1 MEFQKI
7 KLHRSEKN
15 RAAVTQITLD
25 DDYNVPDY
33 RQDIVKVIKER
44 GELRFDEVKAMEGA
58 AWIKGSLVFKVLYRS
73 DKQEGK
79 ISCLRGEIPFQERLN
94 MDGLSEYDAVHATGD
109 MEDLTIGVINS
120 RKLNVRAVIV
130 LTASSEKEVDEEL
143 TCELSDGS
151 SYEQNIVEKEALKLL
166 VVRRDICRQKSE
178 AVLPSSKPNIRE
190 ILWQSMQLRNV
201 ESRLVEG
208 KIRLSG
214 EILVSILYNDEEEGE
229 HLSWYET
236 TVPLDAQAECGV
248 MALKLLV
255 VRRDICRQK
264 SEAVLPSSKPNI
276 REILWQS
283 MQLRNVESRLVEG
296 KIRLSGEILVSI
308 LYNDEEEGEHLSWYE
323 TTVPLDAQAECGVM
337 EDDCIWQVQMVPLT
351 MELEVKPDYDGEE
364 RILVMELAL
373 DTHIRI
379 WKEEKIRLLTDL
391 YSLQKEVKPVFRE
404 CPLERL
410 LVKNAAK
417 CRMTE
422 QMELKEDKEKVLQ
435 ICSCEGKVLLERQE
449 IKPDGVLAEG
459 TVEVNILY
467 ITPDDHM
474 PVGAVQ
480 EIYPFSQLVEIPE
493 MSAQAKVE
501 LDASL
506 EQLSAVMLDQE
517 HVEIRAAVR
526 LDLIAFV
533 QEVIQN
539 IEEATESEPD
549 LEMLRNRPGL
559 VGYIAKAGDDLW
571 TIAKENHTTIQNIME
586 TNHRKSE
593 VLLAGEKV
601 LIVKQ
606 VG

>member
-7 KLHRSEKN
+7 KLHRSEK
-15 RAAVTQITLD
+15 RGSAVTQITLD

-33 RQDIVKVIKER
+33 RQDIVKVIKEH

-58 AWIKGSLVFKVLYRS
+58 AWIKGSLIFKVLYRS

-94 MDGLSEYDAVHATGD
+94 MDGLSEYDAVHAVGD
-109 MEDLTIGVINS
+109 IEDLTVGVINS
-120 RKLNVRAVIV
+120 RKLNIRAVIV
-130 LTASSEKEVDEEL
+130 LTASADTEVDEEL
-143 TCELSDGS
+143 TSELSDGS
-151 SYEQNIVEKEALKLL
+151 DYEQNIVEKEALKLL
-166 VVRRDICRQKSE
+166 AVRRDICRQKSE

-201 ESRLVEG
+201 ESRLTEG
-208 KIRLSG
+208 NIRFSG

-236 TVPLDAQAECGV
+236 TVPLDAQAECG
-248 MALKLLV
+248 
-255 VRRDICRQK
+255 I
-264 SEAVLPSSKPNI
+264 
-276 REILWQS
+276 
-283 MQLRNVESRLVEG
+283 
-296 KIRLSGEILVSI
+296 
-308 LYNDEEEGEHLSWYE
+308 
-323 TTVPLDAQAECGVM
+323 M
-337 EDDCIWQVQMVPLT
+337 ENDCIWQVKMIPVT

-373 DTHIRI
+373 DMHIRI

-391 YSLQKEVKPVFRE
+391 YSLQKDVKPVWKE

-449 IKPDGVLAEG
+449 ITPEGVLAEG
-459 TVEVNILY
+459 TIEVHILY

-474 PVGAVQ
+474 PVGAMQ

-493 MSAQAKVE
+493 MSTQAKVE

-526 LDLIAFV
+526 LDLLAFV
-533 QEVIQN
+533 SEIIPN
-539 IEEATESEPD
+539 IEDATESQPD

-559 VGYIAKAGDDLW
+559 VGYIAREGDDLW

-593 VLLAGEKV
+593 TLSAGEKI

>member
-15 RAAVTQITLD
+15 GAAVTQITLD

-94 MDGLSEYDAVHATGD
+94 MDGLSEYDTVHAAGNI
-109 MEDLTIGVINS
+109 EDLTIGVINS
-120 RKLNVRAVIV
+120 RKLNIRAVIV
-130 LTASSEKEVDEEL
+130 LTAAAEKEADEEL
-143 TCELSDGS
+143 TCELLDGS
-151 SYEQNIVEKEALKLL
+151 AYEQNIVEREALKLL
-166 VVRRDICRQKSE
+166 AVRRDICRQKSE
-178 AVLPSSKPNIRE
+178 AVLPSSKPNIHE

-201 ESRLVEG
+201 ESRLTEG
-208 KIRLSG
+208 NIRLSG
-214 EILVSILYNDEEEGE
+214 EILVSILYNDEEKVE

-236 TVPLDAQAECGV
+236 TVPLDV
-248 MALKLLV
+248 
-255 VRRDICRQK
+255 
-264 SEAVLPSSKPNI
+264 
-276 REILWQS
+276 
-283 MQLRNVESRLVEG
+283 
-296 KIRLSGEILVSI
+296 
-308 LYNDEEEGEHLSWYE
+308 
-323 TTVPLDAQAECGVM
+323 QAECGVM
-337 EDDCIWQVQMVPLT
+337 ENDCIWQVQMTPVT

-373 DTHIRI
+373 DTNIRI
-379 WKEEKIRLLTDL
+379 WKEEKITLLTDL
-391 YSLQKEVKPVFRE
+391 YSLQKEVKPVFCE

-417 CRMTE
+417 CRLTE

-449 IKPDGVLAEG
+449 IKSDGVLAEG
-459 TVEVNILY
+459 MIEVSILY

-493 MSAQAKVE
+493 MSEQAKVE

-526 LDLIAFV
+526 LDLLAFV
-533 QEVIQN
+533 QESMQN
-539 IEEATESEPD
+539 IEDATETELD

-559 VGYIAKAGDDLW
+559 VGYIAKTGDDLW

>member
-1 MEFQKI
+1 M
-7 KLHRSEKN
+7 
-15 RAAVTQITLD
+15 
-25 DDYNVPDY
+25 
-33 RQDIVKVIKER
+33 
-44 GELRFDEVKAMEGA
+44 
-58 AWIKGSLVFKVLYRS
+58 
-73 DKQEGK
+73 
-79 ISCLRGEIPFQERLN
+79 
-94 MDGLSEYDAVHATGD
+94 
-109 MEDLTIGVINS
+109 
-120 RKLNVRAVIV
+120 
-130 LTASSEKEVDEEL
+130 
-143 TCELSDGS
+143 
-151 SYEQNIVEKEALKLL
+151 
-166 VVRRDICRQKSE
+166 
-178 AVLPSSKPNIRE
+178 
-190 ILWQSMQLRNV
+190 
-201 ESRLVEG
+201 
-208 KIRLSG
+208 
-214 EILVSILYNDEEEGE
+214 
-229 HLSWYET
+229 
-236 TVPLDAQAECGV
+236 
-248 MALKLLV
+248 
-255 VRRDICRQK
+255 
-264 SEAVLPSSKPNI
+264 
-276 REILWQS
+276 
-283 MQLRNVESRLVEG
+283 
-296 KIRLSGEILVSI
+296 
-308 LYNDEEEGEHLSWYE
+308 
-323 TTVPLDAQAECGVM
+323 
-337 EDDCIWQVQMVPLT
+337 
-351 MELEVKPDYDGEE
+351 
-364 RILVMELAL
+364 
-373 DTHIRI
+373 
-379 WKEEKIRLLTDL
+379 
-391 YSLQKEVKPVFRE
+391 
-404 CPLERL
+404 
-410 LVKNAAK
+410 
-417 CRMTE
+417 
-422 QMELKEDKEKVLQ
+422 LKEDKEKVLQ

-571 TIAKENHTTIQNIME
+571 TIARENHTTIQNIME

>member
-1 MEFQKI
+1 MVTKIRNGGLFLEFQKI
-7 KLHRSEKN
+7 KLHRSEK
-15 RAAVTQITLD
+15 RGSAVTQITLD

-33 RQDIVKVIKER
+33 RQDIVKVIKEH

-58 AWIKGSLVFKVLYRS
+58 AWIKGSLIFKVLYRS

-94 MDGLSEYDAVHATGD
+94 MDGLSEYDAVHAVGD
-109 MEDLTIGVINS
+109 IEDLTVGVINS
-120 RKLNVRAVIV
+120 RKLNIRAVIV
-130 LTASSEKEVDEEL
+130 LTASADTEVDEEL
-143 TCELSDGS
+143 TSELSDGS
-151 SYEQNIVEKEALKLL
+151 DYEQNIVEKEALKLL
-166 VVRRDICRQKSE
+166 AVRRDICRQKSE

-201 ESRLVEG
+201 ESRLTEG
-208 KIRLSG
+208 NIRFSG

-236 TVPLDAQAECGV
+236 TVPLDAQAECG
-248 MALKLLV
+248 
-255 VRRDICRQK
+255 I
-264 SEAVLPSSKPNI
+264 
-276 REILWQS
+276 
-283 MQLRNVESRLVEG
+283 
-296 KIRLSGEILVSI
+296 
-308 LYNDEEEGEHLSWYE
+308 
-323 TTVPLDAQAECGVM
+323 M
-337 EDDCIWQVQMVPLT
+337 ENDCIWQVKMIPVT

-373 DTHIRI
+373 DMHIRI

-391 YSLQKEVKPVFRE
+391 YSLQKDVKPVWKE

-449 IKPDGVLAEG
+449 ITPEGVLAEG
-459 TVEVNILY
+459 TIEVHILY

-474 PVGAVQ
+474 PVGAMQ

-493 MSAQAKVE
+493 MSTQAKVE

-526 LDLIAFV
+526 LDLLAFV
-533 QEVIQN
+533 SEIIPN
-539 IEEATESEPD
+539 IEDATESQPD

-559 VGYIAKAGDDLW
+559 VGYIAREGDDLW

-593 VLLAGEKV
+593 TLSAGEKI

>member
-1 MEFQKI
+1 MVTKIRNGGLFLEFQKI
-7 KLHRSEKN
+7 KLHRSEK
-15 RAAVTQITLD
+15 RGSAVTQTTLD

-33 RQDIVKVIKER
+33 RQDIVKVIKEH

-58 AWIKGSLVFKVLYRS
+58 AWIKGSLIFKVLYRS

-94 MDGLSEYDAVHATGD
+94 MDGLSEYDAVHAVGD
-109 MEDLTIGVINS
+109 IEDLTVGVINS
-120 RKLNVRAVIV
+120 RKLNIRAVIV
-130 LTASSEKEVDEEL
+130 LTASADTEVDEEL
-143 TCELSDGS
+143 TSELSDGS
-151 SYEQNIVEKEALKLL
+151 DYEQNIVEKEALKLL

-201 ESRLVEG
+201 ESRLTEG
-208 KIRLSG
+208 
-214 EILVSILYNDEEEGE
+214 
-229 HLSWYET
+229 
-236 TVPLDAQAECGV
+236 
-248 MALKLLV
+248 
-255 VRRDICRQK
+255 
-264 SEAVLPSSKPNI
+264 NI
-276 REILWQS
+276 RF
-283 MQLRNVESRLVEG
+283 
-296 KIRLSGEILVSI
+296 SGEILVSI

-337 EDDCIWQVQMVPLT
+337 ENDCIWQVKMIPVT

-373 DTHIRI
+373 DMHIRI

-391 YSLQKEVKPVFRE
+391 YSLQKDVKPVWKE

-449 IKPDGVLAEG
+449 ITPEGVLAEG
-459 TVEVNILY
+459 TIEVHILY

-474 PVGAVQ
+474 PVGAMQ

-493 MSAQAKVE
+493 MSTQAKVE

-526 LDLIAFV
+526 LDLLAFV
-533 QEVIQN
+533 SEIIPN
-539 IEEATESEPD
+539 IEDATESQPD

-559 VGYIAKAGDDLW
+559 VGYIAREGDDLW

-593 VLLAGEKV
+593 TLSAGEKI

>member
-109 MEDLTIGVINS
+109 MEDLTI
-120 RKLNVRAVIV
+120 
-130 LTASSEKEVDEEL
+130 
-143 TCELSDGS
+143 
-151 SYEQNIVEKEALKLL
+151 VEK
-166 VVRRDICRQKSE
+166 D
-178 AVLPSSKPNIRE
+178 
-190 ILWQSMQLRNV
+190 
-201 ESRLVEG
+201 
-208 KIRLSG
+208 
-214 EILVSILYNDEEEGE
+214 
-229 HLSWYET
+229 
-236 TVPLDAQAECGV
+236 
-248 MALKLLV
+248 ALKLLV

-533 QEVIQN
+533 QEVMQN

>member
-1 MEFQKI
+1 MVTKIRNGGLFLEFQKI

-58 AWIKGSLVFKVLYRS
+58 TWIKGSLVFKVLYRS

-208 KIRLSG
+208 
-214 EILVSILYNDEEEGE
+214 N
-229 HLSWYET
+229 
-236 TVPLDAQAECGV
+236 
-248 MALKLLV
+248 
-255 VRRDICRQK
+255 
-264 SEAVLPSSKPNI
+264 
-276 REILWQS
+276 
-283 MQLRNVESRLVEG
+283 
-296 KIRLSGEILVSI
+296 IRLSGEILVSI

-449 IKPDGVLAEG
+449 IKTDGVLAEG

>member
-15 RAAVTQITLD
+15 GSAVTQITLD

-33 RQDIVKVIKER
+33 RQDVVKVIKER

-94 MDGLSEYDAVHATGD
+94 MDGLSEYDTVHAAGNI
-109 MEDLTIGVINS
+109 EDLTIGVINS
-120 RKLNVRAVIV
+120 RKLNIRAVIV
-130 LTASSEKEVDEEL
+130 LTAAAEKEADEEL
-143 TCELSDGS
+143 TCELLDGS
-151 SYEQNIVEKEALKLL
+151 AYEQNIVEREALKLL
-166 VVRRDICRQKSE
+166 AVRRDICRQKSE
-178 AVLPSSKPNIRE
+178 AVLPSSKPNIHE

-201 ESRLVEG
+201 ESRLTEG
-208 KIRLSG
+208 NIRLSG
-214 EILVSILYNDEEEGE
+214 EILVSILYNDEEKVE

-236 TVPLDAQAECGV
+236 TVPLDV
-248 MALKLLV
+248 
-255 VRRDICRQK
+255 
-264 SEAVLPSSKPNI
+264 
-276 REILWQS
+276 
-283 MQLRNVESRLVEG
+283 
-296 KIRLSGEILVSI
+296 
-308 LYNDEEEGEHLSWYE
+308 
-323 TTVPLDAQAECGVM
+323 QAECGVM
-337 EDDCIWQVQMVPLT
+337 ENDCIWQVQMTPVT

-373 DTHIRI
+373 DTNIRI
-379 WKEEKIRLLTDL
+379 WKEEKITLLTDL
-391 YSLQKEVKPVFRE
+391 YSLQKEVKPVFCE

-417 CRMTE
+417 CRLTE

-449 IKPDGVLAEG
+449 IKSDGVLAEG
-459 TVEVNILY
+459 MIEVSILY

-493 MSAQAKVE
+493 MSEQAKVE

-526 LDLIAFV
+526 LDLLAFV
-533 QEVIQN
+533 QESMQN
-539 IEEATESEPD
+539 IEDATETELD

-559 VGYIAKAGDDLW
+559 VGYIAKTGDDLW

>member
-7 KLHRSEKN
+7 KLHRSEK
-15 RAAVTQITLD
+15 RGSAVTQITLD

-33 RQDIVKVIKER
+33 RQDIVKVIKEH

-58 AWIKGSLVFKVLYRS
+58 AWIKGSLIFKVLYRS

-94 MDGLSEYDAVHATGD
+94 MDGLSEYDAVHAVGD
-109 MEDLTIGVINS
+109 IEDLTVGVINS
-120 RKLNVRAVIV
+120 RKLNIRAVIV
-130 LTASSEKEVDEEL
+130 LTASADTEVDEEL
-143 TCELSDGS
+143 TSELSDGS
-151 SYEQNIVEKEALKLL
+151 DYEQNIVEKEALKLL
-166 VVRRDICRQKSE
+166 AVRRDICRQKSE

-201 ESRLVEG
+201 ESRLTEG
-208 KIRLSG
+208 NIRFSG

-236 TVPLDAQAECGV
+236 TVPLDAQAECG
-248 MALKLLV
+248 
-255 VRRDICRQK
+255 I
-264 SEAVLPSSKPNI
+264 
-276 REILWQS
+276 
-283 MQLRNVESRLVEG
+283 
-296 KIRLSGEILVSI
+296 
-308 LYNDEEEGEHLSWYE
+308 
-323 TTVPLDAQAECGVM
+323 M
-337 EDDCIWQVQMVPLT
+337 ENDCIWQVKMIPVT

-373 DTHIRI
+373 DMHIRI

-391 YSLQKEVKPVFRE
+391 YSLQKDVKPVWRE

-449 IKPDGVLAEG
+449 ITPEGVLAEG
-459 TVEVNILY
+459 TIEVHILY

-474 PVGAVQ
+474 PVGAMQ

-493 MSAQAKVE
+493 MSTQAKVE

-526 LDLIAFV
+526 LDLLAFV
-533 QEVIQN
+533 SEIIPN
-539 IEEATESEPD
+539 IEDATESQPD

-559 VGYIAKAGDDLW
+559 VGYIAREGDDLW

-593 VLLAGEKV
+593 TLSAGEKI